1 MRSFV
6 TGSLLFM
13 VGVAIGSL
21 GASLY
26 LKKKYATE
34 MDIAVRQLRKDLE
47 NEYKSA
53 EPVKADR
60 PLSNE
65 ELSSLNREKGPI
77 QNYTAMYKGTE
88 EDLQDASTIDLPK
101 VVTPRVIQEDDI
113 YKDGYPV
120 LNLTLCADGVVCR
133 TDDNSVIKNSDILF
147 GEDVLARFYGSVDE
161 KTMFIAN
168 DNTKL
173 VYMLEKSDKT
183 YRSIVEEASAQEA

>member
-6 TGSLLFM
+6 TGSRLFM

-34 MDIAVRQLRKDLE
+34 MDIAVRQLKKDLE
-47 NEYKSA
+47 HQKS
-53 EPVKADR
+53 EETVESRR

-173 VYMLEKSDKT
+173 VYMLDKSDKT